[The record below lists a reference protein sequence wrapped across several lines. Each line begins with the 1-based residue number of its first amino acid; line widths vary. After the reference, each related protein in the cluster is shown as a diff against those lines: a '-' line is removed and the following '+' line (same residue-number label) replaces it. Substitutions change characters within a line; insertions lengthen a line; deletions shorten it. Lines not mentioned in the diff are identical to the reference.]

1 MLASLL
7 ALAPAASGIEFDY
20 ENFAGLK
27 LKLDGIPIV
36 EGSSFQYYEEGW
48 KRGIYSSNWAPK
60 TIEKLPNQGL
70 RVRWNGD
77 NGQAIGNIVLE
88 RITNGVKATYEIKW
102 RGDKPVR
109 LENTFGLIWAPAVEK
124 GSLRIDRQDG
134 LPMDRPFLPEATI
147 EQRALGVRGKVI
159 EFDTPY
165 AQIEAKIT
173 DADGLLFDA
182 RGYKQDWAVNKELF
196 WLGFQGAQLI
206 PQQSLRYS
214 IEWTVIGKQ
223 KAPSYRPKFEAT
235 LDPKGLSTALTPSA
249 AKLPLIPKPKKQA
262 VGGGVA
268 VLPAVIKMELPPAAS
283 GMEKEFNASLASRWN
298 LSTELPSNS
307 KLKIVGSIQNLGLPA
322 EGYRVS
328 VGQDLISVKGQDL
341 AGLRHGLR
349 TLVWLVEPQ
358 AGKLVVPF
366 QEIEDYP
373 SLSWRGLHMFVGPTA
388 LNFQTKMMD
397 RYFGPLKIN
406 RVVLQCERTTWKTL
420 PGIETNIYMKRDDLK
435 SLFDNYRSRGIDPI
449 PLIQSLGHTY
459 WIFAN
464 GQNLDIAINPDE
476 AFTLDPRKQRT
487 RDVLKA
493 LWSEV
498 IDLTKPNTIHFGLD
512 EIDMRG
518 MPDDPFLTTR
528 LWQRHLPWLISL
540 AKELKVKPM
549 MWGDI
554 MLAPGE
560 APDAANAKDPAVA
573 KERRNLLPPGTMI
586 ADWHY
591 KDDPKPETFNSLQ
604 TWKKAGMT
612 PIASTWFRQNNIR
625 GFALAAIQNGTPG
638 LLQTTWAGYESS
650 EEAMVREFDQFAAY
664 TLAADYAWSGR
675 TELPSQLP
683 YDPRVVLTRLYFSPP
698 EPIKP
703 VPGTALMPIE
713 RKEVGRKKIGPISF
727 DLFEPIVLNTPL
739 EPGAFNAPE
748 EAGFVLNNKG
758 RELVVA
764 VDCWAWV
771 KDNEPVAEISVKTS
785 DGRYFAK
792 DILYGQ
798 HVRANRD
805 KRATLLAPREN
816 GLSAFRI
823 DLSENGGSSRIV
835 EVRIK
840 RKSAAAGLRIHGL
853 TLVD

>member
-1 MLASLL
+1 MLSGLL
-7 ALAPAASGIEFDY
+7 ALAPMASGIEFDY
-20 ENFAGLK
+20 ENFGGLK
-27 LKLDGIPIV
+27 LKLDGIPII
-36 EGSSFQYYEEGW
+36 EGSSFQYYEDGW
-48 KRGIYSSNWAPK
+48 KKGIYSSNWAPK

-88 RITNGVKATYEIKW
+88 RITNGVKATYEVKW

-124 GSLRIDRQDG
+124 GSLRIDQQDG
-134 LPMDRPFLPEATI
+134 LPMDRPFLPEATL
-147 EQRALGVRGKVI
+147 EQRGLGIKGKVV
-159 EFDTPY
+159 EFDTPF
-165 AQIEAKIT
+165 AQIQARISEVN
-173 DADGLLFDA
+173 GYLFDA

-196 WLGFQGAQLI
+196 WLGFSDAKLI
-206 PQQSLRYS
+206 PQQTLRYS

-223 KAPSYRPKFEAT
+223 KAASFRPKFEAT
-235 LDPKGLSTALTPSA
+235 LDSKGMSTALAPSTT
-249 AKLPLIPKPKKQA
+249 KIPLIPKPKKQA
-262 VGGGVA
+262 VGGGVV
-268 VLPAVIKMELPPAAS
+268 VLPSVIKFELPTAAA
-283 GMEKEFNASLASRWN
+283 GFEEEFNRSLASRWN
-298 LSTELPSNS
+298 LGTVAQSTSR
-307 KLKIVGSIQNLGLPA
+307 LKVQGTIQNLGLPA
-322 EGYRVS
+322 EGYRLS
-328 VGQDLISVKGQDL
+328 VGQDTIEVKGQDL
-341 AGLRHGLR
+341 AGLRNGLR

-358 AGKLVVPF
+358 NGKLVVPL
-366 QEIEDYP
+366 QEIEDFP

-388 LNFQTKMMD
+388 LPFQTKMME

-406 RVVLQCERTTWKTL
+406 RVVLQCERTSWKTL
-420 PGIETNIYMKRDDLK
+420 PGIETSIFMKRDDLK
-435 SLFDNYRSRGIDPI
+435 ALFEKYKANGIDPI

-493 LWSEV
+493 LWTEV
-498 IDLTKPNTIHFGLD
+498 LEIAKPNTIHFGLD

-528 LWQRHLPWLISL
+528 LWQRHLPWLLSL

-560 APDAANAKDPAVA
+560 APDAANAANWEAA
-573 KERRNLLPPGTMI
+573 KLRRGLLDPGTYI

-591 KDDPKPETFNSLQ
+591 KDDPKPETFTSLDV
-604 TWKKAGMT
+604 WKKAGMK
-612 PIASTWFRQNNIR
+612 PIASTWFRPNNIR

-664 TLAADYAWSGR
+664 TLAADYSWSGR
-675 TELPSQLP
+675 TEMPNQLP
-683 YDPRVVLTRLYFSPP
+683 YDSRVVLTKLYFSPP
-698 EPIKP
+698 EPVKP
-703 VPGTALMPIE
+703 VAGTALMPVD
-713 RKEVGRKKIGPISF
+713 RKEIGRKKIGPVTF
-727 DLFEPIVLNTPL
+727 DLFEPIVMNTPL
-739 EPGAFNAPE
+739 EPAAFNAPE
-748 EAGFVLNNKG
+748 EAGFVMNGKG
-758 RELVVA
+758 RELVIA

-771 KDNEPVAEISVKTS
+771 KDNEPIAEIRVKTS
-785 DGRYFAK
+785 DGRFFAK

-798 HVRANRD
+798 HVRSSRD

-816 GLSAFRI
+816 GLSAFRM
-823 DLSENGGSSRIV
+823 DLSDTGGSSRIV
-835 EVRIK
+835 EVRVR
-840 RKSAAAGLRIHGL
+840 RKNAAAGLRIHGL